1 MQMLNQTELIG
12 GSTTMEPF
20 YITPQ
25 KKLGSGKKM
34 KRRVYYDFQ
43 DLPVGSFFALLN
55 NKDDIFQ
62 KVRFI
67 SDVTQDHGEKIFKW
81 HTVAVNITSGLGCH
95 LEDNTLTR
103 KIEIVQA
110 VCE

>member
-1 MQMLNQTELIG
+1 MY
-12 GSTTMEPF
+12 S
-20 YITPQ
+20 
-25 KKLGSGKKM
+25 KL
-34 KRRVYYDFQ
+34 
-43 DLPVGSFFALLN
+43 ALKSLLL
-55 NKDDIFQ
+55 KIAIFQ

-81 HTVAVNITSGLGCH
+81 HTVAVNITSGLGCY
-95 LEDNTLTR
+95 LKDNTLTR